1 MIRWEAILLT
11 AVGTTLGLALGAFLG
26 WAISRDL
33 DLTATVP
40 VGRLALFAAAATTVG
55 VLAATLPTLRAA
67 RVDVLRAIAA
77 E

>member
-11 AVGTTLGLALGAFLG
+11 AVGTTIGLALGAFLG